1 MVESNGLPAPATVTN
16 GVDVDRIAVNPMAP
30 EKVASLAQ
38 KIELLSKAFA
48 SGQADAR
55 LQLMETADALLAAVE
70 TPRETIFRYCWRNTT
85 GFAVIETAIDLGI
98 FRYLSNND
106 RPMSVA
112 ELTTATGADIV
123 LLQRIMKQLNAI
135 HAVTETD
142 KDEYTSNNFS
152 RTLTYTRYADAFPV
166 ITRTTGRAVTAIPEF
181 LRKTG
186 YRDPANGLDC
196 PFQLGYNTQAAFFDF
211 VGQDPVIS
219 AQFNNL
225 MSIYHQGRASWM
237 DPGFY
242 PVEQRLLVDTTTTDP
257 ANRILLVDVGGGKGH
272 DLAEFRAKWPNTP
285 GRLILQDQPAVLAE
299 VVGSQLHESI
309 ECMPHDFF
317 TEQPCKG
324 ARAYFLHSVLH
335 DWPDAICHKILAP
348 LRAAMTPGY
357 SRLLI
362 NENVIPDRGAQ
373 WQATGLDFVMLADF
387 AGAERTESQW
397 TRLLHEAG
405 FRILRIWAADRW
417 SESLIECEVVAEA
430 GAGPGA

>member
-16 GVDVDRIAVNPMAP
+16 GVDVDRIAVSPMAP
-30 EKVASLAQ
+30 EKLASLAQ
-38 KIELLSKAFA
+38 KIELLSNAFT

-55 LQLMETADALLAAVE
+55 LQLMEAADALLAAVE

-98 FRYLSNND
+98 FPYLSNND

-112 ELTTATGADIV
+112 ELATATGADIV
-123 LLQRIMKQLNAI
+123 LLRGQRIMKQLNAI
-135 HAVTETD
+135 HAVTETG

-152 RTLTYTRYADAFPV
+152 RTLAYTRYADAFPM
-166 ITRTTGRAVTAIPEF
+166 ITRATGRAITAIPEF
-181 LRKTG
+181 LRKTS

-196 PFQLGYNTQAAFFDF
+196 PFQLGYNTQAAFFEF
-211 VGQDPVIS
+211 VGQHPVLS

-257 ANRILLVDVGGGKGH
+257 ADSILLVDVGGGKGH
-272 DLAEFRAKWPNTP
+272 DLAEFRAKWPSSP

-335 DWPDAICHKILAP
+335 DWPDAICQKILAP

-417 SESLIECEVVAEA
+417 SESLIECEVA
-430 GAGPGA
+430 

>member
-1 MVESNGLPAPATVTN
+1 MVESNGLHTPASGPNVAN
-16 GVDVDRIAVNPMAP
+16 GVDVDRIAVSPMAP
-30 EKVASLAQ
+30 GKVASLAQ
-38 KIELLSKAFA
+38 EMDLLSKAFT
-48 SGQADAR
+48 SGQAGAR
-55 LQLMETADALLAAVE
+55 LQLMEAADALLAAVE

-112 ELTTATGADIV
+112 ELATATSADIV

-135 HAVTETD
+135 HAVTETG

-152 RTLTYTRYADAFPV
+152 RTLTHTRYADAFPT
-166 ITRTTGRAVTAIPEF
+166 ITRTTQRAITAIPEF

-211 VGQDPVIS
+211 VGQDPVLS

-242 PVEQRLLVDTTTTDP
+242 PVEERLLADTTTDI
-257 ANRILLVDVGGGKGH
+257 ADKILLVDVGGGKGH

-317 TEQPCKG
+317 TEQPCRG

-335 DWPDAICHKILAP
+335 DWPDAICQKILAP

-397 TRLLHEAG
+397 TRLLHAAG

-417 SESLIECEVVAEA
+417 SESLIECEVAVGETT
-430 GAGPGA
+430 